1 MPSIRFSI
9 ASNLLR
15 GSTHHYPIYQTSFVK
30 VLSRSLSNH
39 SQDEQMKQQI
49 PSFSTKSGKRPGT
62 NFEGFKPEPPISV
75 YTNIMTK
82 NVPNYNN
89 LPQNILDKLNQQ
101 ADVLLQGA
109 HFAIEAVTKR
119 ISSQR
124 LDIPNNQANDDTE
137 HAETTLQDCLTA
149 DCHYRLR
156 NCYLSMNEL
165 RERHFLVNTPKEDIF
180 FSWIHSLDEDE
191 FGSTLMNVAT
201 LSFPQYGFFSEKRK
215 EADKKRSALYNEIR
229 NIKTNEEKEE
239 LMKKM
244 NDLMNAP
251 KSDNS
256 EGRDFLRGHDIVV
269 SNFLFKIGPNPGD
282 SWLIDE
288 IMMRKASEI
297 YSQVK
302 VLRWKGRMALSLI
315 GFKWK
320 TLFIIDM
327 FYAGMFSATV
337 GTFVSKR

>member
-1 MPSIRFSI
+1 MPSIRFLI
-9 ASNLLR
+9 ASKLVR
-15 GSTHHYPIYQTSFVK
+15 GSTHQRPIAQTSFLRVS
-30 VLSRSLSNH
+30 SRFLSNH
-39 SQDEQMKQQI
+39 REDEQTPLRI

-62 NFEGFKPEPPISV
+62 NFDGFNSEPPLSV
-75 YTNIMTK
+75 YTNIITK

-109 HFAIEAVTKR
+109 HFAIEAVTKG

-124 LDIPNNQANDDTE
+124 LDIPNQQTTEDTSE
-137 HAETTLQDCLTA
+137 AETSLQDCLTG

-156 NCYLSMNEL
+156 NCYLSMHEL
-165 RERHFLVNTPKEDIF
+165 RERHFLLSTPKEDIF
-180 FSWIHSLDEDE
+180 FSWIHSLDVDE

-201 LSFPQYGFFSEKRK
+201 MSFPQYGFLSEKRK
-215 EADKKRSALYNEIR
+215 AAENKRLELYNEIR
-229 NIKTNEEKEE
+229 NMKTNEEKEKV
-239 LMKKM
+239 KKKLD
-244 NDLMNAP
+244 DLMTLP
-251 KSDNS
+251 KIDNS
-256 EGRDFLRGHDIVV
+256 EDRDFLRGQDIVV

-288 IMMRKASEI
+288 IMMQKAAEI
-297 YSQVK
+297 YSIVK

-320 TLFIIDM
+320 TLFILDM

-337 GTFVSKR
+337 GTFISKK